1 MVSFIPSFK
10 DFKHLKPYESRRDI
24 SIILI
29 LSPIGIELSNII
41 ETLVLVSSLYIS
53 TIEHKNRHDSVSV
66 NEIYDFIQDLQDELD
81 FKVPHV
87 AKRDISLC
95 FYILDKLGVCSCLK

>member
-1 MVSFIPSFK
+1 MQSY
-10 DFKHLKPYESRRDI
+10 LKSNEKLDHYD
-24 SIILI
+24 
-29 LSPIGIELSNII
+29 ELSKATFLSYFI
-41 ETLVLVSSLYIS
+41 SLYIS
-53 TIEHKNRHDSVSV
+53 TIEDKNRHDSVSV
-66 NEIYDFIQDLQDELD
+66 NEIYDFILDLQDELD